1 MPTQTKS
8 LENMTKHLT
17 NAEKEARQTA
27 ESSLRRENA
36 RLKKPTFVTGP
47 AAKLWTLTLQR
58 MEGIELL
65 DDLDSEILGLYCDQM
80 ARRNDLER
88 LRKKAVKE
96 FNRMTKAGDE
106 GAVKYLEQADGLAAK
121 VASLERQILQYAE
134 KLGLTPSGRIRIARR
149 RAEGAQPEPD
159 DDLFGGG

>member
-17 NAEKEARQTA
+17 NAEKEARQAA

-80 ARRNDLER
+80 ARRNELER
-88 LRKKAVKE
+88 LRKKILREYAK
-96 FNRMTKAGDE
+96 RSKTDDDAI
-106 GAVKYLEQADGLAAK
+106 KYLEQADGLAAK

>member
-17 NAEKEARQTA
+17 NAEKEARQAA

-36 RLKKPTFVTGP
+36 RLTKPTFVTGT
-47 AAKLWTLTLQR
+47 AAKLWDLTLQR

-80 ARRNDLER
+80 ARRNELER
-88 LRKKAVKE
+88 LRKKILREYAK
-96 FNRMTKAGDE
+96 RSKTDDDAI
-106 GAVKYLEQADGLAAK
+106 KYLEQADGLAAK

-134 KLGLTPSGRIRIARR
+134 KLGLTPSGRFRIARK

-159 DDLFGGG
+159 DDLFGG